1 MDVKTE
7 ILSDG
12 TPICE
17 VVPDKMKEVII
28 LCHGL
33 GGNKN
38 FFHPLEEKLA
48 DINIGIVSF
57 DFPYHGERKNR
68 YNKYTVKN
76 CLKTIDNVYK
86 FVVKKYSN
94 IKIDF
99 MGKSLGS
106 LYLYDYLFVHKP
118 KINKVI
124 FQCLPLDNKV
134 QMNKNFLNNPHNTD
148 KYFCVGYGRK
158 LPIKLLSDLDDLE
171 KQISDIDYIDKRNIL
186 FIHGTDDNIASLDKV
201 KKLCSM
207 YHYNL
212 YEIAGADHNFKKNNS
227 KEMLN
232 NKIVEFLNKTIK

>member
-1 MDVKTE
+1 MNIKTE
-7 ILSDG
+7 ILNDG
-12 TPICE
+12 TLICE
-17 VVPDKMKEVII
+17 VVPDKMNEVII

-33 GGNKN
+33 GGNKH
-38 FFHPLEEKLA
+38 FFHPLEEKLV

-134 QMNKNFLNNPHNTD
+134 QMSKKFLNNHNNTN

-158 LPIKLLSDLDDLE
+158 LSIQLLSDLDDLE
-171 KQISDIDYIDKRNIL
+171 KQISNIDYIDKRNIL

-212 YEIAGADHNFKKNNS
+212 YEIIGADHNFKENNS

-232 NKIVEFLNKTIK
+232 NKIVEFLSKTIK